1 MSYTVKIHFT
11 NTYKPNAKSC
21 IADIF
26 ENGEKISRIVAVE
39 IHPYND
45 NVAYV
50 TFASRIM
57 LTIARHISEEA
68 ARALE
73 AHQLDVALRLLC
85 IHPIPVEYG
94 MEEEEAKG
102 EKQSR
107 EWGDRLLG
115 CLNSETNKYRWLRQ
129 DGESFDAIVVSVLAE
144 ALKEKNDQGIIQT
157 IEMVDRESDARLS
170 QVFDSTF
177 FEFQQVDANADNATV
192 TTRRATLTK
201 VIEYFL
207 SKEGWSPDSD
217 EILSKGEGSI
227 KFPHT
232 SRSLAHSIVRYA
244 KTSGDLTWLILMLK
258 QPFVSPDTIEAVA
271 PLLYLKAATR
281 DGINQLFELA
291 LDTDMQYRL
300 LAVVLDKE
308 AESVLLE
315 YPAGKQAHASASREA
330 AKLLE
335 VRRSLWGVP
344 QGNFLGDQKFLTFLE
359 KLIKTGKALGA
370 IHGLHSY
377 FVGLLCYYGLHE
389 HGIKR
394 LCDCYIKC
402 FIALKQYELLGKYYP
417 HIEALNQ
424 NLEFLEAMIPYFL
437 EINEPERAA
446 EALERMTQL
455 EPSYPF
461 LATATREIERCRL
474 VKSLASQNI
483 DLQSLDSLS
492 GQEFEALIIRKFRE
506 MGFDAQPTPST
517 GDFGA
522 DILVENKE
530 QTRFVIQCKRFKAKV
545 NLKAVQEVVA
555 ALAHFNGDIGIV
567 ITNNTFLNS
576 AVKLAESN
584 DIELWDSMKLMR
596 FLAGD
601 LSFSAIGECG
611 E

>member
-1 MSYTVKIHFT
+1 M
-11 NTYKPNAKSC
+11 
-21 IADIF
+21 
-26 ENGEKISRIVAVE
+26 
-39 IHPYND
+39 
-45 NVAYV
+45 
-50 TFASRIM
+50 
-57 LTIARHISEEA
+57 
-68 ARALE
+68 
-73 AHQLDVALRLLC
+73 
-85 IHPIPVEYG
+85 
-94 MEEEEAKG
+94 
-102 EKQSR
+102 
-107 EWGDRLLG
+107 
-115 CLNSETNKYRWLRQ
+115 
-129 DGESFDAIVVSVLAE
+129 
-144 ALKEKNDQGIIQT
+144 
-157 IEMVDRESDARLS
+157 
-170 QVFDSTF
+170 
-177 FEFQQVDANADNATV
+177 
-192 TTRRATLTK
+192 
-201 VIEYFL
+201 IEYFL
-207 SKEGWSPDSD
+207 SKKGWSPDSD
-217 EILSKGEGSI
+217 EILCKGEGSI

-244 KTSGDLTWLILMLK
+244 KTSGDLIGLILTLK

-271 PLLYLKAATR
+271 PLLYSKAASS

-291 LDTDMQYRL
+291 LDTDTQYRL
-300 LAVVLDKE
+300 LAILLDKDAE
-308 AESVLLE
+308 AVLLE
-315 YPAGKQAHASASREA
+315 YPASTQAYASATREA
-330 AKLLE
+330 GKFLE
-335 VRRSLWGVP
+335 DNRSSSSTAR
-344 QGNFLGDQKFLTFLE
+344 FLGDEKFISFLE

-377 FVGLLCYYGLHE
+377 FVGLLCYYGLPE

-394 LCDCYIKC
+394 LCDCYFKC
-402 FIALKQYELLGKYYP
+402 FVALKQYELLGKYYP

-424 NLEFLEAMIPYFL
+424 NLEFLESMIPYFL
-437 EINEPERAA
+437 EINDPERAA
-446 EALERMTQL
+446 DALERMTQL

-461 LATATREIERCRL
+461 LVTATREIERCQL

-506 MGFDAQPTPST
+506 MGFDAQPTPPS

-567 ITNNTFLNS
+567 ITNNTFLSS